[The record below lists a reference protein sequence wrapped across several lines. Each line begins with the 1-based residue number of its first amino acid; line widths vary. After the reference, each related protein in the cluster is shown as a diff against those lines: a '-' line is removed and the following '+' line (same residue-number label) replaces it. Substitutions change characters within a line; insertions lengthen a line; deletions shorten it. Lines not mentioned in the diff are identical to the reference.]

1 MLAIKFKR
9 IGKKHQPSFRVV
21 VLEKRS
27 KLGGRFVD
35 DLGWLNP
42 RSREFDVNKER
53 AEHWLKV
60 GAQATASVHNLF
72 VRAGFVQSKK
82 IQVHQK
88 KSKKAVEEKG
98 TSQEI
103 KQETGGAA
111 QI

>member
-9 IGKKHQPSFRVV
+9 IGKKHQPSFRIV

-42 RSREFDVNKER
+42 RSREFDINKER

-72 VRAGFVQSKK
+72 VRAGFIKDKK
-82 IQVHQK
+82 ISVHGK
-88 KSKKAVEEKG
+88 KSKKAVEEKEVKQAV
-98 TSQEI
+98 SQE
-103 KQETGGAA
+103 AA
-111 QI
+111 GTA